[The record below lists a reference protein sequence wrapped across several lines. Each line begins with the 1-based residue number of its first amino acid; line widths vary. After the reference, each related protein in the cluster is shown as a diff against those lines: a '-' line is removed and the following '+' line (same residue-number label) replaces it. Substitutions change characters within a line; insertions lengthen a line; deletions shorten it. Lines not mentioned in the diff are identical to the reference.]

1 MKKDKAT
8 GGIRLRIMNY
18 VLGGLTLAM
27 AIAMLVTTFL
37 AVIGYNSLRRT
48 SEAFFE
54 CCDGAE
60 QIQDASDYLT
70 EHVRYYV
77 GSGMRQYLDDY
88 FAEAKVTQRRE
99 TGLAALEKH
108 FAGTELYD
116 DLERAFEGSYA
127 LMQTEYY
134 AMRLR
139 LEASADVD
147 LSEYPAEVR
156 DVVLSPEDL
165 ARNPDGE
172 GGMID
177 HSRELVYDEEYEER
191 KAEIT
196 GQVDKCL
203 AGLEDHLQQR
213 QERQARQL
221 RTLVVVEQVLIVHVV
236 AAVALLVVLTSLKVF
251 HPLIR
256 AERLIRN
263 EKQLPEDGGS
273 YEYRFFAGT
282 YNRMLEASR
291 ESREQLAFKASHDYL
306 TGIFNRSGLDRYLDR
321 AAEGRNALVLVDL
334 DGFKR
339 VNDTYGHDAGDRILQ
354 RLSEKL
360 SAAFRSGDRIC
371 RIGGDEFAVIM
382 WNAGVE
388 SKEMIREKIASI
400 NAEMRLSTGEIP
412 AASVSVGVA
421 FGGEGTGRDLFR
433 HADRELYRVKRAG
446 GGGISIRDGSQ
457 AEGDQRDGL
466 PEDEI
471 EK

>member
-37 AVIGYNSLRRT
+37 AVVGYNSLRHT

-54 CCDGAE
+54 CRDGAE

-108 FAGTELYD
+108 FAGTELYN
-116 DLERAFEGSYA
+116 DLQRAVDASYE
-127 LMQTEYY
+127 LMEVEYR

-139 LEASADVD
+139 LETLDGEDLAD
-147 LSEYPAEVR
+147 YPKEVR
-156 DVVLSPEDL
+156 DAQLDPAYL
-165 ARNPDGE
+165 AMTREEQMDQ
-172 GGMID
+172 
-177 HSRELVYDEEYEER
+177 SRKLVYDEPYEEM

-221 RTLVVVEQVLIVHVV
+221 RTLVFVEQVLIVHVV
-236 AAVALLVVLTSLKVF
+236 AAVALLVVLTSMKVF

>member
-37 AVIGYNSLRRT
+37 AVVGYNSLRRT

-54 CCDGAE
+54 CRDGAE

-108 FAGTELYD
+108 FAGTELYN
-116 DLERAFEGSYA
+116 DLQRAVDASYE
-127 LMQTEYY
+127 LMEVEYR

-139 LEASADVD
+139 LETLDGEDLAD
-147 LSEYPAEVR
+147 YPKEVR
-156 DVVLSPEDL
+156 DAQLDPAYL
-165 ARNPDGE
+165 AMTREEQMDQ
-172 GGMID
+172 
-177 HSRELVYDEEYEER
+177 SRKLVYDEPYEEM

-221 RTLVVVEQVLIVHVV
+221 RTLVFVEQVLIVHVV
-236 AAVALLVVLTSLKVF
+236 AAVALLVVLTSMKVF

-412 AASVSVGVA
+412 AASISVGVA